1 MFTAQDCTRSRGS
14 RQSAD
19 ETCYRP
25 LSSEALPGSGQAEM
39 PETGPENGCP
49 CPWYGACRSIGVMTW
64 KRCAGCT
71 RAIAVTAFSCEY
83 CGQLCDDVMDFLP
96 KDERREAAEPVDTFE
111 PETENNTPDFAAEAA
126 GIPFEWDSL
135 SGAST
140 PEVAAPAAEAALAAE
155 SVHDPV
161 ATPWTAPSNLSDE
174 MFAEDEANGDLSA
187 DLPAGAFAKAD
198 LSDGAPAKAEVWA
211 KVETAE
217 PEDEP
222 ANYGL
227 DFIAEGAPEDD
238 EQIPPQS
245 VDGPAAPAASEQ
257 AKPPRTRLGTRQLA
271 MVGGGVLA
279 AGALI
284 FTILGMRGAASPEPV
299 ATAAPVRPTP
309 GKAPAKTAAAPK
321 ATPSP
326 AAKTVKVDPD
336 APRWSRVTDGRWV
349 GTRGQTA
356 AFEVSATGRVH
367 VWTRDVTPV
376 LVVRCEK
383 GNAEAFVFTQSA
395 AQMEPQD
402 GDHTVQIA
410 FDGSKPASQRWPDSA
425 EHDALFA
432 RNSLEFTRQLTQART
447 LQFGFTPHNAGPVI
461 ATFVL
466 DGLEPLLASSA
477 RQCGWHRK

>member
-1 MFTAQDCTRSRGS
+1 
-14 RQSAD
+14 
-19 ETCYRP
+19 
-25 LSSEALPGSGQAEM
+25 
-39 PETGPENGCP
+39 
-49 CPWYGACRSIGVMTW
+49 MTW

-96 KDERREAAEPVDTFE
+96 KDDDDRPAAAPVGPFE
-111 PETENNTPDFAAEAA
+111 SATDNDTPDYATEKARN
-126 GIPFEWDSL
+126 PFEWEPFP
-135 SGAST
+135 GAST
-140 PEVAAPAAEAALAAE
+140 PEVPAVSTEPAPAPKPFDDPLAIW
-155 SVHDPV
+155 SPSSPV
-161 ATPWTAPSNLSDE
+161 AGSAQDAPSRIEPDFPDE
-174 MFAEDEANGDLSA
+174 DV
-187 DLPAGAFAKAD
+187 AKAD
-198 LSDGAPAKAEVWA
+198 LSAGSSAVALAEAEALA
-211 KVETAE
+211 KVEALAVAE
-217 PEDEP
+217 TSGPEDETRD
-222 ANYGL
+222 YGL
-227 DFIAEGAPEDD
+227 AFLANESPASDD
-238 EQIPPQS
+238 QAAMPPDS
-245 VDGPAAPAASEQ
+245 AAPAIPIAGGRAEQ
-257 AKPPRTRLGTRQLA
+257 AKPPRKGMGTRQLA

-299 ATAAPVRPTP
+299 VTPAPARRAPAKAPT
-309 GKAPAKTAAAPK
+309 KAPAVAN
-321 ATPSP
+321 ATPAP
-326 AAKTVKVDPD
+326 AVKAVTVDPD
-336 APRWSRVTDGRWV
+336 APRWNRVTDGRWV
-349 GTRGQTA
+349 SARGQTA

-383 GNAEAFVFTQSA
+383 GNTEAFVFTQSA

-410 FDGSKPASQRWPDSA
+410 FDGSKPASHRWPDSA

-447 LQFGFTPHNAGPVI
+447 LQFGFTPHNAGPVV

-477 RQCGWHRK
+477 KQCGWHRK